1 MTRTVEEACPGD
13 ETSLVPW
20 ARRVV
25 RAQVEINASAER
37 VWSLMVDAEGY
48 GAWNPFVV
56 AIDAPQGM
64 GLGAEITL
72 HVRMGGLIGK
82 TSSRE
87 RICRLQPPSAGQW
100 GELAYDYV
108 DLLSHFGMV
117 RGTRWQ
123 GVQPL
128 GPGRCRYVTYEGFS
142 GWLWRLLP
150 LRAVQQGFWKHA
162 KALARAAEAPA
173 LGDRSGVTGPV

>member
-1 MTRTVEEACPGD
+1 MTHLVTHACPVD
-13 ETSLVPW
+13 EATLVPW
-20 ARRVV
+20 ARKVI
-25 RAQVEINASAER
+25 RAQVEIDASAER

-56 AIDAPQGM
+56 GIDAPQGM
-64 GLGAEITL
+64 QLGAAITL
-72 HVRMGGLIGK
+72 HVRMGGLIGQ

-87 RICRLQPPSAGQW
+87 RITRLQPPSAGQW
-100 GELAYDYV
+100 AELAYDYV
-108 DLLSHFGMV
+108 DLLSHFGLV

-128 GPGRCRYVTYEGFS
+128 GPHRCRYLTYEGFS

-150 LRAVQQGFWKHA
+150 FGAVQDGFSRHA
-162 KALARAAEAPA
+162 EALARAAEAASP
-173 LGDRSGVTGPV
+173 R